1 MKATQGS
8 TNHRKIE
15 DSLRSELTAAQSVLA
30 LQQQDNYQFQDHIK
44 ILNGEIDALRLM
56 LEDKQ
61 VTINSLQN
69 TVIKKD
75 DRIAE
80 LEALLYENR
89 IERHAFKTFEH
100 QNVLLLGELKDTKAK
115 MEELEVEVRY
125 LRELKDDRLAYDE
138 EKIKMIAE
146 MEIKLNGQ
154 HYKYNYH

>member
-1 MKATQGS
+1 MQS
-8 TNHRKIE
+8 CNNNRKIE
-15 DSLRSELTAAQSVLA
+15 DSLRSELSAAQGVLT
-30 LQQQDNYQFQDHIK
+30 LQMQDNYRYQDHIK

-61 VTINSLQN
+61 VTINNLNN
-69 TVIKKD
+69 TVVQKD

-100 QNVLLLGELKDTKAK
+100 QNILLLGELKETKEK
-115 MEELEVEVRY
+115 MEELEVEVRF
-125 LRELKDDRLAYDE
+125 LRDLKDDRLLYDE
-138 EKIKMIAE
+138 EKIKMVAE

-154 HYKYNYH
+154 QYSYNF